1 MTDKTVHQDL
11 TKINQPFGKLDDA
24 TKGALLLA
32 HFRQEPIES
41 DGFDGE
47 WWENAT
53 PVWAKGITYRV
64 RPAAPVIGYAKFS
77 GLGPIYHS
85 LHPHDDNAECSA
97 EYKVHVTM
105 PTRNGAHIPGV
116 YTSPDGLQIVIEVT
130 E

>member
-11 TKINQPFGKLDDA
+11 TKINQPFGDLDDV

-32 HFRQEPIES
+32 HLRGEVIEGSGGHNWRENTCPI
-41 DGFDGE
+41 
-47 WWENAT
+47 
-53 PVWAKGITYRV
+53 WADNLYYRV
-64 RPAAPVIGYAKFS
+64 RPAAPVIGSVKFS
-77 GLGPIYHS
+77 GLGPTYQS
-85 LHPHDDNAECSA
+85 LHPGDGNA

-116 YTSPDGLQIVIEVT
+116 YTSTEGLHIVVEVA